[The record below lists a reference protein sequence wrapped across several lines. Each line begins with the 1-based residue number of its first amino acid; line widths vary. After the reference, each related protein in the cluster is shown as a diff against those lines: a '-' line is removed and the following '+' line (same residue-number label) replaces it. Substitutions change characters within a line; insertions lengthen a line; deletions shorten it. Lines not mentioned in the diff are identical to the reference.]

1 MHAAMQCNIALD
13 ISFTMEKYQASEAD
27 GEMIISV
34 CKDKQTP
41 WNSYITVMVA
51 SVTVENATFN
61 ESLSIPYSHPDS
73 PNRAS
78 KTIKMSVIVPI

>member
-1 MHAAMQCNIALD
+1 MWHAVLNIYF
-13 ISFTMEKYQASEAD
+13 SQEEYHTSEAD

-41 WNSYITVMVA
+41 WYPFITVIVS
-51 SVTVENATFN
+51 SVTVENDSFS
-61 ESLSIPYSHPDS
+61 ERLSIPDSLPDS

-78 KTIKMSVIVPI
+78 KINN

>member
-1 MHAAMQCNIALD
+1 MWHAVLD
-13 ISFTMEKYQASEAD
+13 IFFTQEEYHSSEAD

-41 WNSYITVMVA
+41 WYSFITVIVA
-51 SVTVENATFN
+51 SVTVENATSRERLF
-61 ESLSIPYSHPDS
+61 IPDSHPDS

-78 KTIKMSVIVPI
+78 KINN

>member
-1 MHAAMQCNIALD
+1 MWHAVLNIYF
-13 ISFTMEKYQASEAD
+13 SQEEFRTSEVD

-41 WNSYITVMVA
+41 WYHFITVIVS
-51 SVTVENATFN
+51 SVTVENATFS
-61 ESLSIPYSHPDS
+61 ERLSIPDSHPDS

-78 KTIKMSVIVPI
+78 KINN